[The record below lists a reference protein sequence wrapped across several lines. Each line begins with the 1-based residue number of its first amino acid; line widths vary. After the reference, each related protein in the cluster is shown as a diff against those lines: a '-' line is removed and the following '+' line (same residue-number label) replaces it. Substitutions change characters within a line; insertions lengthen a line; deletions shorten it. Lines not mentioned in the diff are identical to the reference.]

1 MILGLL
7 VQTSGVSGLGLL
19 FLFFWFHVALLLYIR
34 NAVAKPKLRK
44 TGVREFLL

>member
-19 FLFFWFHVALLLYIR
+19 FLFFLVSCRFAIVH
-34 NAVAKPKLRK
+34 
-44 TGVREFLL
+44 TECSREA